1 MRQAFGESPQVL
13 TEALQDGV
21 NLAVWQRRLPVQIE
35 DFARMLLSL
44 NQPLGES
51 RVIELDEQQQLPDL
65 SGLLGG
71 YADLEGHVAFV
82 TDVAWLVA
90 AYACLLDARR
100 VGLRLQALANAM
112 CPRFHVDHVPLRLLS
127 TYAGPG
133 SEWLEEGAID
143 RTQLAREQPHSNAI
157 RQLAEGEVALLKGEK
172 WLGNQGGGLVHRS
185 PALAN
190 GERRLILSLDWM
202 A

>member
-1 MRQAFGESPQVL
+1 MRQAFGETPQVF

-35 DFARMLLSL
+35 DFARLLLSL

-51 RVIELDEQQQLPDL
+51 RIVELDEQQQLPDL
-65 SGLLGG
+65 SGLLSG

-100 VGLRLQALANAM
+100 VGLRLQVLGNAM

-127 TYAGPG
+127 TYVGPG

-143 RTQLAREQPHSNAI
+143 RTQLAREQPHANAI

>member
-1 MRQAFGESPQVL
+1 MRQAFGETPQVL

-35 DFARMLLSL
+35 DFARLLLSL

-71 YADLEGHVAFV
+71 YADLEGHVAFL

-100 VGLRLQALANAM
+100 VGLRLQALSNAM

-133 SEWLEEGAID
+133 SEWLEEGAVD
-143 RTQLAREQPHSNAI
+143 RSQLAREQPDANAV
-157 RQLAEGEVALLKGEK
+157 RQLAVGEVALLKGEK
-172 WLGNQGGGLVHRS
+172 WLGNQGAGLVHRS
-185 PALAN
+185 PMLVN

>member
-1 MRQAFGESPQVL
+1 
-13 TEALQDGV
+13 
-21 NLAVWQRRLPVQIE
+21 
-35 DFARMLLSL
+35 MLLSL

-71 YADLEGHVAFV
+71 YADLEGHVAFL

-100 VGLRLQALANAM
+100 VGLRLQALSNAM

-133 SEWLEEGAID
+133 SEWLEEGAVD
-143 RTQLAREQPHSNAI
+143 RSQLAREQPDANAV
-157 RQLAEGEVALLKGEK
+157 RQLAVGEVALLKGEK
-172 WLGNQGGGLVHRS
+172 WLGNQGAGLVHRS
-185 PALAN
+185 PMLVN

>member
-1 MRQAFGESPQVL
+1 MRQAFGETPQVL

-35 DFARMLLSL
+35 EFARLLLSL

-51 RVIELDEQQQLPDL
+51 RVIELDDQHQLPDL
-65 SGLLGG
+65 NGLLGG
-71 YADLEGHVAFV
+71 YADLEGQRAFLI
-82 TDVAWLVA
+82 DVAWLVS

-100 VGLRLQALANAM
+100 VGLRLQVLSSAM

-143 RTQLAREQPHSNAI
+143 RSQLAREQPDASAV
-157 RQLAEGEVALLKGEK
+157 RQLGSGEVALLKGEK

-185 PALAN
+185 PALLN

>member
-1 MRQAFGESPQVL
+1 MRQAFGDTPQVL

-35 DFARMLLSL
+35 DYARLLLSL

-100 VGLRLQALANAM
+100 VGLRLQALGNAM

-133 SEWLEEGAID
+133 SEWLGEGAID
-143 RTQLAREQPHSNAI
+143 RTQLAREQPHAEAI